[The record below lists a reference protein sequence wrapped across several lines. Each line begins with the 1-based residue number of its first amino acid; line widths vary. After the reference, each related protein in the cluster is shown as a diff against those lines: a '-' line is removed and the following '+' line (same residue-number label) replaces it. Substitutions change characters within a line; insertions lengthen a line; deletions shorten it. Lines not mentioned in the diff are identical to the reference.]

1 MSEISATNHSSPR
14 IWLAALAS
22 SLVPGWGHHYIGQHH
37 LAYRLFFV
45 DGLLVMGGAATAIW
59 FALDLVKLTVTKGGL
74 VVLMAVNIGLFVY
87 RFLVTLAVIR
97 SRSLDRTRSVG
108 LVGVAV
114 AGFFLLAPHLAAGS
128 LIITQHGLINSVFA
142 ESDPTPAPPASTSTT
157 LGMSSTTMWDEIS
170 DTTSSTTTIATTTTT
185 NTPPFWD
192 GFDRLNVLLLGADSG
207 AGRTGLRTDTTIV
220 VSIDPASGDAVM
232 ISIPRNLSNAP
243 LPEGMGVWDCNCFP
257 DLITHLWDAAEQNP
271 GAFPGP
277 QEPPINAIKGAVS
290 ELLGLPIHYYAL
302 VTLDGFVGVVDA
314 LGGVT
319 IEVPATIIDETYPH
333 ENGTVE
339 QVVIERGVQHL
350 DGHLALAYARIRRHS
365 DDFARMHR
373 QRCVLEA
380 VVDQAGPTGILANF
394 GSLAQAIKE
403 HVRTDIPQDRLTD
416 LVDLVPKLDA
426 ERFVGLRIGRDYQTG
441 SAPGLTFYD
450 IERIRE
456 HTHAIITDPVR
467 AQAELGLDTLDI
479 SCTESFD

>member
-1 MSEISATNHSSPR
+1 MSEISASDHSSAR

-22 SLVPGWGHHYIGQHH
+22 SLVPGWGHHYIGQRHVS
-37 LAYRLFFV
+37 YRLFLV
-45 DGLLVMGGAATAIW
+45 DGLLVMGAAATAIW
-59 FALDLVKLTVTKGGL
+59 FAFDLVKLTVTTSGL
-74 VVLMAVNIGLFVY
+74 VFLMAVNIGLFGY
-87 RFLVTLAVIR
+87 RFLVTLAALR
-97 SRSLDRTRSVG
+97 NRSLRRTRWVG
-108 LVGVAV
+108 LVSVVV
-114 AGFFLLAPHLAAGS
+114 AGFFLLAPHVAAGS
-128 LIITQHGLINSVFA
+128 LIITQYGLINSVFT
-142 ESDPTPAPPASTSTT
+142 EPDPTAAPPASTSTT
-157 LGMSSTTMWDEIS
+157 LKISPTSTWGEIS
-170 DTTSSTTTIATTTTT
+170 DSTSPTTTLATTTTT
-185 NTPPFWD
+185 RTPPFWD
-192 GFDRLNVLLLGADSG
+192 GLDRLNVLLLGADAG

-257 DLITHLWDAAEQNP
+257 DLITHLWDAAERNP

-277 QEPPINAIKGAVS
+277 QEPPINAIRGAVS

-319 IEVPATIIDETYPH
+319 IEVPVTIIDETYPH
-333 ENGTVE
+333 EDGTIE
-339 QVVIERGVQHL
+339 HVVIDQGVQHL

-380 VVDQAGPTGILANF
+380 VVNQAGPTGILANF

-416 LVDLVPKLDA
+416 LVGLVPKLDA
-426 ERFVGLRIGRDYQTG
+426 ERFIGLQIARDYQTG
-441 SAPGLTFYD
+441 SSSAFTFYD
-450 IERIRE
+450 IERIRD
-456 HTHAIITDPVR
+456 HTHALITDPVR
-467 AQAELGLDTLDI
+467 ARAELGLDTLDI